1 MKLDEVCSQLSK
13 EVIIFIK
20 EWIKISGEDE
30 ASFHRFRMK
39 LLDMASK
46 SGPKTKDKLIELCK
60 RSGARI
66 EFELKEVVS
75 DKLIGD
81 TVAGYIFARLILALN
96 YEYLDILERESE
108 VMKREN
114 DQLKVTV
121 ERMSNRL
128 GVH

>member
-1 MKLDEVCSQLSK
+1 MKLEEICSQLSK

-20 EWIKISGEDE
+20 EWIKISGEEE

-39 LLDMASK
+39 LLDMAAK
-46 SGPKTKDKLIELCK
+46 SGPKTKDKIIELCK

-66 EFELKEVVS
+66 EFELREVVS
-75 DKLIGD
+75 DKLIGES
-81 TVAGYIFARLILALN
+81 VAGYIFARLILALN

>member
-1 MKLDEVCSQLSK
+1 MKLEEMCSQLSK

-39 LLDMASK
+39 LLNMASK
-46 SGPKTKDKLIELCK
+46 SGPTTKDKLMELCR
-60 RSGARI
+60 RSGARV
-66 EFELKEVVS
+66 EFDIRQVVS

-81 TVAGYIFARLILALN
+81 SVAGYIFARLILALN
-96 YEYLDILERESE
+96 YEYLDILEREKE
-108 VMKREN
+108 VMSREN
-114 DQLKVTV
+114 ESLKSTID
-121 ERMSNRL
+121 RMSNRL